1 MYIGALTLV
10 WLHGYDKGIQ
20 LPGIV
25 QTSAPNFL
33 KEKLIANPGESEKW
47 LLKWVCCAVLDI
59 VYIAMC

>member
-33 KEKLIANPGESEKW
+33 KEKLIANPGESEK
-47 LLKWVCCAVLDI
+47 
-59 VYIAMC
+59 